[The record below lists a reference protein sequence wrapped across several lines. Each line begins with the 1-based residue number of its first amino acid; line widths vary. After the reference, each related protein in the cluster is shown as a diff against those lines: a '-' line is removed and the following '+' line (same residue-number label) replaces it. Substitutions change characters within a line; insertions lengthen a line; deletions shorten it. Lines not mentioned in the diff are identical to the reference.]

1 MISSCRKGKEEGRR
15 QLYEKFYG
23 YAIGLCLRYANS
35 REEAQEILND
45 GFIKV
50 FKHINSHK
58 SEASFKAWMRR
69 IMINAAIDHYRKYQA
84 HYHSL
89 EISYAA
95 QLENRTAQLEALD
108 QLSREEILRMVQQLP
123 PSYRM
128 VFNLYA
134 IEGYSHNEIATKLD
148 ISTGT
153 SKSNLAKARMKLRKM
168 MKAVDDEYEQRY
180 G

>member
-1 MISSCRKGKEEGRR
+1 M
-15 QLYEKFYG
+15 YEKFYG

-69 IMINAAIDHYRKYQA
+69 IMINAAIAHYRKYQA